1 MNNTP
6 ANSTLTLRPVGQD
19 NWRAV
24 ARLTVGEDQRAFVA
38 EPAYYLAM
46 CAYGGLWQPLAIE
59 VGGQTV
65 GMLLWAVDPEDQSC
79 WLGGFLVDQGQQRR
93 GYGRQAIRAA
103 IAQLAAEH
111 GHRNFALSYSPDNGV
126 AKALYQSLGFAE
138 TGEEVDDEVVARL
151 TLATPDG

>member
-1 MNNTP
+1 
-6 ANSTLTLRPVGQD
+6 LCPVGQD

-24 ARLTVGEDQRAFVA
+24 AQLTVSAEQRAFVA

-46 CAYGGLWQPLAIE
+46 CAYGGLWQPLAME
-59 VGGQTV
+59 VGGQVV
-65 GMLLWAVDPEDQSC
+65 GFMLWAVDPADQSC
-79 WLGGFLVDQGQQRR
+79 WLGGILVDQGQQRR

-111 GHRNFALSYSPDNGV
+111 GHRNFALSYSPANSV

-138 TGEEVDDEVVARL
+138 TGEQSDDETVARL
-151 TLATPDG
+151 SLQEG

>member
-1 MNNTP
+1 MNDTP
-6 ANSTLTLRPVGQD
+6 ANPTLTLRPVGED

-24 ARLTVGEDQRAFVA
+24 ARLTVSPEQRDFVA

-59 VGGQTV
+59 VGGETV

-103 IAQLAAEH
+103 ITRLAAEH
-111 GHRNFALSYSPDNGV
+111 GHRNFALSYSSDNSV
-126 AKALYQSLGFAE
+126 AKALYQSLGFSE

-151 TLATPDG
+151 ILAESAG